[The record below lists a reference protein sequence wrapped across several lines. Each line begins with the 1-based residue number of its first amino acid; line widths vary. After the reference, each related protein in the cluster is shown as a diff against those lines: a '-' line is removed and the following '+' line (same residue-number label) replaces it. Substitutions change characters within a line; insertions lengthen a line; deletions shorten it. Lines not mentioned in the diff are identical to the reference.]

1 MIYCMPW
8 LSGNHVSHWKKA
20 YQFSES
26 GKKVCSERVDRAE
39 ETRKRHTRESKQG
52 KKYARGAP
60 TGREKHKKDVQK
72 TKNRNITQ
80 WEIFQTKICQNKHSN
95 CEL

>member
-1 MIYCMPW
+1 MPW

-52 KKYARGAP
+52 KKYAPSALTERKKQ
-60 TGREKHKKDVQK
+60 EKVIPEKASRWKSMP
-72 TKNRNITQ
+72 RAR
-80 WEIFQTKICQNKHSN
+80 
-95 CEL
+95 